1 MGQASRERPARL
13 AEKLLQIRTALGLSQ
28 MGMIQRLGLTD
39 RLSQFTISNFE
50 HGAREPSLIVI
61 LKYAR
66 VAGVAVEVLIDDEL
80 DLPER
85 LPASAKFRMGV
96 RISPVSHKI
105 EKQH

>member
-13 AEKLLQIRTALGLSQ
+13 PEKLLQIRTALGLSQ
-28 MGMIQRLGLTD
+28 DGMIKRLGLAD

-61 LKYAR
+61 LRYAR

-80 DLPER
+80 DLPEH
-85 LPASAKFRMGV
+85 LPAAARFRMGV
-96 RISPVSHKI
+96 RTAQSSHKD
-105 EKQH
+105 

>member
-13 AEKLLQIRTALGLSQ
+13 PEKLLQIRTALGLSQ
-28 MGMIQRLGLTD
+28 DGMIQRLGLTN

-66 VAGVAVEVLIDDEL
+66 IAGVAVEVLIDDEL

-85 LPASAKFRMGV
+85 LPAAARFKMGV
-96 RISPVSHKI
+96 RVSPTSYKG
-105 EKQH
+105 E

>member
-1 MGQASRERPARL
+1 MGQTSRERPARL
-13 AEKLLQIRTALGLSQ
+13 PDKLLQIRTALGLSQ
-28 MGMIQRLGLTD
+28 EGMIKRLGLTD

-80 DLPER
+80 DLPES
-85 LPASAKFRMGV
+85 LPAATRFRMGV
-96 RISPVSHKI
+96 RVSPVSHK
-105 EKQH
+105 

>member
-13 AEKLLQIRTALGLSQ
+13 AEKLLRIRIALGLSQ
-28 MGMIQRLGLTD
+28 TGMIQRLGLTD

-66 VAGVAVEVLIDDEL
+66 VAGVTVEVLIDDEL
-80 DLPER
+80 DLPES
-85 LPASAKFRMGV
+85 LPAAARDRMGV
-96 RISPVSHKI
+96 KVSQVSHK
-105 EKQH
+105 